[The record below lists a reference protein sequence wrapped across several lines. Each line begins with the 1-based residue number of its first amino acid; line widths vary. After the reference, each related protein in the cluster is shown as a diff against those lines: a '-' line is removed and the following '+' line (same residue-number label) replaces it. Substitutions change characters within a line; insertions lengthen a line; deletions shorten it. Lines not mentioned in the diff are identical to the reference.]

1 MVLFNID
8 LNKNKELI
16 YTIINNISK
25 LHIQH
30 YYKNKDEL
38 SLYLK
43 EVKTIKEY
51 DYYNILIKDR
61 YDKFILDNK
70 EYFDNSFIKLFDNIK
85 NNFSTIINELSTY
98 PLSLCHGDLK
108 SPNIFYKDYNIPYF
122 LDFQYINL
130 NKGINDIVFL
140 LIESVDFDEELYVN
154 IITSNNI
161 EYNYNDYIK
170 DLKNS
175 LSIFPFVVNVWFN
188 TEDKN
193 NLTDKDFPLNFLN
206 KLMKYYKYE
215 FKL

>member
-38 SLYLK
+38 PLYLK

-61 YDKFILDNK
+61 YDKFII
-70 EYFDNSFIKLFDNIK
+70 DNSFIKVFDNIK
-85 NNFSTIINELSTY
+85 DNFHKINDELSSY

-108 SPNIFYKDYNIPYF
+108 NPNIF
-122 LDFQYINL
+122 
-130 NKGINDIVFL
+130 
-140 LIESVDFDEELYVN
+140 
-154 IITSNNI
+154 
-161 EYNYNDYIK
+161 
-170 DLKNS
+170 
-175 LSIFPFVVNVWFN
+175 
-188 TEDKN
+188 
-193 NLTDKDFPLNFLN
+193 
-206 KLMKYYKYE
+206 
-215 FKL
+215 